1 MDNNIN
7 EKMDIVE
14 RTGDTLLVL
23 HHETGT
29 VGIVTGLDDH
39 GEVNRI
45 SPEDLSGDEILSIER
60 NENSFTEFYSV
71 FYHQLKEPSE
81 FSFFKVTEYEAKQTA
96 VNLQKYMDKA
106 TDEEKKELKQYE
118 ISIDVVE
125 ALRKAGEE
133 KTAGKGENTR
143 NSYLYKA
150 DQVDWKMME
159 KLGWNKERL
168 EELGALEPMLKGY
181 KTPMLVPVNIEL
193 GTVSGTIE
201 ARLSLQSNDFGEVEL
216 RFHPVRRMP
225 DFSKPFFGHT
235 FSEED
240 QRNLIVSGNMGRVV
254 DLVHGITGEIVP
266 SLISK
271 DRLTNELLQVRA
283 DRVRVPLVIK
293 GVTLDEG
300 QRKVLREG
308 KPLFI
313 ENMLSARGTLFNA
326 AVQYNADKRYV
337 EFLLDKNVRRIGVTD
352 LREVPRVFRGKE
364 LKKWQVEKLN
374 KGEVAYVDGLVDR
387 NGKGYQGYLR
397 FDKGIGK
404 FEFSFRNVW
413 KGETKEE
420 EGKSRKRGRG
430 I

>member
-1 MDNNIN
+1 MDNNISEELN
-7 EKMDIVE
+7 TVEK
-14 RTGDTLLVL
+14 TGDTLLVL

-29 VGIVTGLDDH
+29 VGIVKGLDDH

-96 VNLQKYMDKA
+96 VSLQKYMDKA
-106 TDEEKKELKQYE
+106 TDEEKKEVKQYE
-118 ISIDVVE
+118 IAIDVVE
-125 ALRKAGEE
+125 AYRKLEARKAR
-133 KTAGKGENTR
+133 KGEDVGT
-143 NSYLYKA
+143 SYLFNVE
-150 DQVDWKMME
+150 QVDWKMME

-201 ARLSLQSNDFGEVEL
+201 ARLSLQANDFGEVEL

-225 DFSKPFFGHT
+225 DLSKPFFGHT

-266 SLISK
+266 SLISR
-271 DRLTNELLQVRA
+271 DRLTNELVQVRA

-300 QRKVLREG
+300 QRKILREG

-326 AVQYNADKRYV
+326 AVQYNANKRYV
-337 EFLLDKNVRRIGVTD
+337 EFLLDKNVSRMGVTD

-364 LKKWQVEKLN
+364 LRKWQVEKLMA
-374 KGEVAYVDGLVDR
+374 GEVAYVDGLVDR

-413 KGETKEE
+413 KGQQ
-420 EGKSRKRGRG
+420 GKNRKRGRG

>member
-1 MDNNIN
+1 MDNNKNDEWITIR
-7 EKMDIVE
+7 K
-14 RTGDTLLVL
+14 TGDTLMVL

-29 VGIVTGLDDH
+29 VGILKGLGEN
-39 GEVNRI
+39 GEVNKV
-45 SPEDLSGDEILSIER
+45 SPEDLDGDEMLSIER
-60 NENSFTEFYSV
+60 NENSFTEFYST

-96 VNLQKYMDKA
+96 LDLQRYMDEAPNDVKQ
-106 TDEEKKELKQYE
+106 ELKKYE

-125 ALRKAGEE
+125 AHRKAREGIIS
-133 KTAGKGENTR
+133 KGKSAG
-143 NSYLYKA
+143 NSYVYKA
-150 DQVDWKMME
+150 EQVDWKMIE

-181 KTPMLVPVNIEL
+181 KTPMLVPVHIEL
-193 GTVSGTIE
+193 GTISGTIE
-201 ARLSLQSNDFGEVEL
+201 ARLSLQANDFGEVEL

-225 DFSKPFFGHT
+225 DFSKPFFGHV

-240 QRNLIVSGNMGRVV
+240 KRNLMVSGNMGRVV
-254 DLVHGITGEIVP
+254 DLVHGITGESVP
-266 SLISK
+266 SLISR
-271 DRLTNELLQVRA
+271 DRLTNELVQVRA
-283 DRVRVPLVIK
+283 ERVRVPLVIK
-293 GVTLDEG
+293 GVTLNQE
-300 QRKVLREG
+300 QRKILREG

-337 EFLLDKNVRRIGVTD
+337 EFLPDKKVRRMGVG
-352 LREVPRVFRGKE
+352 VPEVFRGKR
-364 LKKWQVEKLN
+364 LKKWQVEKLKN
-374 KGEVAYVDGLVDR
+374 GEVAYVDGLVDR

-397 FDKGIGK
+397 FDKRIGK

-413 KGETKEE
+413 KGEL
-420 EGKSRKRGRG
+420 GKSKKRGRG

>member
-1 MDNNIN
+1 MN
-7 EKMDIVE
+7 IVE

-29 VGIVTGLDDH
+29 VGIVKGLDDN
-39 GEVNRI
+39 GEVNRVG
-45 SPEDLSGDEILSIER
+45 PEDLSGDEMLSIER
-60 NENSFTEFYSV
+60 NENSFTEFYSA
-71 FYHQLKEPSE
+71 FYGQLKEPSE
-81 FSFFKVTEYEAKQTA
+81 FSFFKVTEYEAKQAA

-106 TDEEKKELKQYE
+106 TDEEKKVLKQYE

-125 ALRKAGEE
+125 AHRKRGEW
-133 KTAGKGENTR
+133 KTAGKGEDVR

-159 KLGWNKERL
+159 KLGWDKERL

-181 KTPMLVPVNIEL
+181 KTPMLVPVCIEL

-201 ARLSLQSNDFGEVEL
+201 ARLSLQANDLGEVEL

-240 QRNLIVSGNMGRVV
+240 KRNLMVSGNMGRVV

-266 SLISK
+266 SLISR
-271 DRLTNELLQVRA
+271 DRLTNELVQVRA
-283 DRVRVPLVIK
+283 DRVRLPLVIK
-293 GVTLDEG
+293 GVTLDER
-300 QRKVLREG
+300 QRKLLREG

-326 AVQYNADKRYV
+326 AVPKCKRY
-337 EFLLDKNVRRIGVTD
+337 
-352 LREVPRVFRGKE
+352 
-364 LKKWQVEKLN
+364 
-374 KGEVAYVDGLVDR
+374 
-387 NGKGYQGYLR
+387 
-397 FDKGIGK
+397 
-404 FEFSFRNVW
+404 FRN
-413 KGETKEE
+413 KYNCKQQKHHP
-420 EGKSRKRGRG
+420 KSSFIDNRILQDNCRLWILRLV
-430 I
+430 

>member
-1 MDNNIN
+1 MDNNKN
-7 EKMDIVE
+7 DEWVTVRK
-14 RTGDTLLVL
+14 TGDTLLVL

-29 VGIVTGLDDH
+29 VGIVKGLGDN
-39 GEVNRI
+39 GEVNRV
-45 SPEDLSGDEILSIER
+45 SPEDLNPNEMLSIEH
-60 NENSFTEFYSV
+60 NENSFTEFYST
-71 FYHQLKEPSE
+71 FYHQLKEPLE

-96 VNLQKYMDKA
+96 LNLQKYMDEAPNDVKQVL
-106 TDEEKKELKQYE
+106 KKYE

-125 ALRKAGEE
+125 AHRKAGEG
-133 KTAGKGENTR
+133 KTAGKGKDAG
-143 NSYLYKA
+143 NSYVYKA
-150 DQVDWKMME
+150 EQVDWKMIE

-181 KTPMLVPVNIEL
+181 KTPMLVPVRIEL

-201 ARLSLQSNDFGEVEL
+201 ARLSLQANDFGEVEL

-225 DFSKPFFGHT
+225 DFSKPFFVHV

-240 QRNLIVSGNMGRVV
+240 KRNLMVSGNMGRVV
-254 DLVHGITGEIVP
+254 DLVHGITGELVP
-266 SLISK
+266 SLISR
-271 DRLTNELLQVRA
+271 DRLTNELVQVRA
-283 DRVRVPLVIK
+283 EWVRIPLVIK
-293 GVTLDEG
+293 GVTLDQE
-300 QRKVLREG
+300 QRKILREG

-337 EFLLDKNVRRIGVTD
+337 EFLLDKKVRRIGTGD
-352 LREVPRVFRGKE
+352 LREVPEVFRGKR
-364 LKKWQVEKLN
+364 LKKWQVEKL
-374 KGEVAYVDGLVDR
+374 KAGEVAYVVGLVDR

-413 KGETKEE
+413 KGEK
-420 EGKSRKRGRG
+420 KQSRKRGRG

>member
-1 MDNNIN
+1 MDNNISEELN
-7 EKMDIVE
+7 TVEK
-14 RTGDTLLVL
+14 TGDTLLVL

-29 VGIVTGLDDH
+29 VGIVKGLGEN
-39 GEVNRI
+39 GEVNRVD
-45 SPEDLSGDEILSIER
+45 PEDLNGDEMLTIER
-60 NENSFTEFYSV
+60 NENSFTEFYSA

-125 ALRKAGEE
+125 AHRKAGEE
-133 KTAGKGENTR
+133 KSAGKGESTQ

-181 KTPMLVPVNIEL
+181 KTPMLVPVHIKL
-193 GTVSGTIE
+193 GRISGTIE
-201 ARLSLQSNDFGEVEL
+201 ARLSLQANDFGEVQF

-225 DFSKPFFGHT
+225 DFSKPFFGHL

-240 QRNLIVSGNMGRVV
+240 QRNLMVSGNMGRVV

-266 SLISK
+266 SLISR
-271 DRLTNELLQVRA
+271 DRLTNELVQVRA
-283 DRVRVPLVIK
+283 DRARVPLVIK
-293 GVTLDEG
+293 GVTLDQE
-300 QRKVLREG
+300 QRKVLMEG

-313 ENMLSARGTLFNA
+313 ENMLSARRTLFNA

-364 LKKWQVEKLN
+364 LKKWQVEKLMA
-374 KGEVAYVDGLVDR
+374 GEVAYVDGLVDR

-413 KGETKEE
+413 KRQQ
-420 EGKSRKRGRG
+420 GKSKKRGRG